1 MTLHENR
8 LVAAAREDA
17 PELSDEDIVLRVK
30 AGETELFARLLRRYN
45 QRVYRAARAVLRDD
59 AEAED
64 VAQEAWVRAF
74 RHLRDFQGRALFSTW
89 ITRIAVHE
97 AMARSR
103 RARRTASSPGEAEP
117 VTAASTP
124 DPESEASDR
133 EMRSHIEAAIEALPP
148 DYRTVFVLREIE
160 ELSTRET
167 AQSLEVSEDV
177 VKTRLH
183 RARAMLRQDL
193 LARAGSRLSG
203 VFPFMGARCDR
214 MVEAVMIRVGAVAR

>member
-1 MTLHENR
+1 MTRRENR
-8 LVAAAREDA
+8 LVPVAREDA
-17 PELSDEDIVLRVK
+17 PELSDEDIVLRVN

-59 AEAED
+59 GEAED
-64 VAQEAWVRAF
+64 VAQEAWVRGF

-103 RARRTASSPGEAEP
+103 RARRTASSPREIDP
-117 VTAASTP
+117 VTASPTP
-124 DPESEASDR
+124 DPESEAFDR
-133 EMRSHIEAAIEALPP
+133 EMRTHIEAAVEALPAA
-148 DYRTVFVLREIE
+148 YRTVFVLREVE

-167 AQSLEVSEDV
+167 AESLELSEDA

-193 LARAGSRLSG
+193 LARAGSRISG
-203 VFPFMGARCDR
+203 IFPFMGARCDR
-214 MVEAVMIRVGAVAR
+214 MVEAVMIRVGSPVR

>member
-1 MTLHENR
+1 MTSRENR
-8 LVAAAREDA
+8 LVPAAREDRLE
-17 PELSDEDIVLRVK
+17 PSDEDIVRRVQ

-74 RHLRDFQGRALFSTW
+74 FHLRDFQGRALFSTW

-103 RARRTASSPGEAEP
+103 RARRTARSPGEIEP
-117 VTAASTP
+117 VTASPTP
-124 DPESEASDR
+124 DPESEAADR
-133 EMRSHIEAAIEALPP
+133 EMRTYIEAAVEALPAA
-148 DYRTVFVLREIE
+148 YRAVFVLREVE

-167 AQSLEVSEDV
+167 AESLELSEDV
-177 VKTRLH
+177 VKTRLY

-193 LARAGSRLSG
+193 LGRAGTPLSAI
-203 VFPFMGARCDR
+203 FPFMGARCDR
-214 MVEAVMIRVGAVAR
+214 MVEAVMIRVGAPAR

>member
-1 MTLHENR
+1 M
-8 LVAAAREDA
+8 
-17 PELSDEDIVLRVK
+17 SDEEIVLRVQ

-59 AEAED
+59 GEAED

-74 RHLRDFQGRALFSTW
+74 RHLSDFQGRALFSTW

-103 RARRTASSPGEAEP
+103 RAKRTTSSFMELEP
-117 VTAASTP
+117 VTASPTP
-124 DPESEASDR
+124 DPEAEASER
-133 EMRSHIEAAIEALPP
+133 EMRTHIEAAVEGLP
-148 DYRTVFVLREIE
+148 DAYRTVFVLREVE

-167 AQSLEVSEDV
+167 AESLELSEDV

-183 RARAMLRQDL
+183 RARAMLREDL
-193 LARAGSRLSG
+193 VARAGSRVSRI
-203 VFPFMGARCDR
+203 FPFMGARCDR
-214 MVEAVMIRVGAVAR
+214 MVEVVMIRVRVRVVSPVR